1 MKIKIIDDD
10 IQFIDSLKNNLTG
23 EFDHVLI
30 NGSTSF
36 DDEYDYDI
44 YFLDIDM
51 PNNGL
56 EIARK
61 IKQFNDDIIVI
72 FVSFREDLIF
82 EALQTFPYYFLRK
95 KYLKEELPIVINKIK
110 KMLVNNQIDI
120 YYKGKEIYLDVSKI
134 LYIEK
139 NGQYTQNSLPH
150 EVLKLQ
156 VQNTREMPL
165 RFDSMSPYFRLL
177 SVFWH
182 NPRPHL

>member
-1 MKIKIIDDD
+1 
-10 IQFIDSLKNNLTG
+10 
-23 EFDHVLI
+23 
-30 NGSTSF
+30 
-36 DDEYDYDI
+36 
-44 YFLDIDM
+44 M

-72 FVSFREDLIF
+72 FVSFREDPIF

-120 YYKGKEIYLDVSKI
+120 YYKGKEISLDASKI

-139 NGQYTQNSLPH
+139 NGQYTHIVTEKNTYIVKHSMKYYEKKIIIKKCLVMYSQGFLANYQYIESENSQY
-150 EVLKLQ
+150 VLMKNGY
-156 VQNTREMPL
+156 VSYYSRGRRK
-165 RFDSMSPYFRLL
+165 RF
-177 SVFWH
+177 
-182 NPRPHL
+182 

>member
-110 KMLVNNQIDI
+110 KNVNDESGMGVIEIVLIILVLVGLALVFKEQISGVANGVYESI
-120 YYKGKEIYLDVSKI
+120 NEQ
-134 LYIEK
+134 IE
-139 NGQYTQNSLPH
+139 N
-150 EVLKLQ
+150 
-156 VQNTREMPL
+156 
-165 RFDSMSPYFRLL
+165 F
-177 SVFWH
+177 
-182 NPRPHL
+182 